1 MISLL
6 RQAVDLR
13 LLRSLD
19 LQFAHTL
26 IEDEDP
32 VLLLVMALLSAETGT
47 GHVCLPVNR
56 ITPEHFFDGRH
67 REFAEQLWQIAGK
80 PDEQS
85 LLAALE
91 NCAAVSS
98 GFQPTPVV
106 LSHDRLYLQRM
117 WQSECQVAA
126 FFSAN
131 QSADSIQEEQ
141 LRTIL
146 DELFILSDLSDEAVD
161 WQRVAAAVAVTSR
174 VSVIS
179 GGPGTGKTTTVA
191 KLLAALIKLNPDK
204 KPVIQLAAPTGKAA
218 ARLTES
224 LNSVVRKLPL
234 TEKQFES
241 MPDQA
246 QTIHRLLGAQPDSQR
261 LRYDRDNPLNLDV
274 LVVDEASMVDLPMI
288 ARLIDA
294 LPPKAKIVLLGDRD
308 QLASV
313 EAGAVL
319 GDICRFAELGY
330 SAVRAEQLSRL
341 TGCHLIAGAQE
352 NAPEV
357 RDRLCLL
364 RKSYRFDANSGI
376 GQLAAAVNQ
385 GKSREALS
393 ILQQSL
399 DDICFCPLSGDED
412 YQRLLTETVSGY
424 HSYLQRVAKQASARE
439 ILAEFNRYRLLCA
452 LREGPF
458 GVSGL
463 NQRIEQLLHR
473 QGLIRL
479 PAGIFSRGYA
489 GRPVMIA
496 RNDSTLGLFNGDIGI
511 MLRDEN
517 NELRAYFQLPDGQIK
532 GIQPSRL
539 PQHETAYVMTVHKSQ
554 GSEFEHTAL
563 VLPTQFVPV
572 VSRELVYTAMT
583 RAREKL
589 TLYAHEAVLRQA
601 IQMPT
606 QRRSGLAERLGQ
618 QVD

>member
-6 RQAVDLR
+6 QQAVNLR

-26 IEDEDP
+26 IEDKDP

-56 ITPEHFFDGRH
+56 ITPEYFFDGRH
-67 REFAEQLWQIAGK
+67 REFAEQLWRAAGK

-85 LLAALE
+85 LLIALE
-91 NCAAVSS
+91 NCAAVSD
-98 GFQPTPVV
+98 GLQPTPVV

-126 FFSAN
+126 FFSGN
-131 QSADSIQEEQ
+131 QPTDNIQEQQ
-141 LRTIL
+141 LRTVL
-146 DELFILSDLSDEAVD
+146 DELFMLPEETVD
-161 WQRVAAAVAVTSR
+161 WQKVAAAVAVTSR
-174 VSVIS
+174 ISVIS

-204 KPVIQLAAPTGKAA
+204 KQVIQLAAPTGKAA

-224 LNSVVRKLPL
+224 LNSAVRKLPL
-234 TEKQFES
+234 TEKQFAY

-261 LRYDRDNPLNLDV
+261 LRYDRDNPLSLDV
-274 LVVDEASMVDLPMI
+274 LVVDEASMVDLPMM

-330 SAVRAEQLSRL
+330 SITRAQQLSRL
-341 TGCHLIAGAQE
+341 TGCRLDAGDQQ
-352 NAPEV
+352 NIPEV

-364 RKSYRFDANSGI
+364 RKSYRFNMDSGI

-385 GKSREALS
+385 GKSRQALS
-393 ILQQSL
+393 ILQQPL
-399 DDICFCPLSGDED
+399 KDICFYPLSDDED

-424 HSYLQRVAKQASARE
+424 HAYLQLVAEQAPAKA
-439 ILAEFNRYRLLCA
+439 ILDEFNRYRLLCA

-463 NQRIEQLLHR
+463 NERIEQLLHR
-473 QGLIRL
+473 QGLIRR
-479 PAGIFSRGYA
+479 PVGAFSRGYA
-489 GRPVMIA
+489 GRPIMIS

-517 NELRAYFQLPDGQIK
+517 HELRAYFQLPDGQIK

-554 GSEFEHTAL
+554 GSEFDHTAL

-572 VSRELVYTAMT
+572 VSRELVYTAIT
-583 RAREKL
+583 RARENL

-601 IQMPT
+601 IQTPT
-606 QRRSGLAERLGQ
+606 QRRSGLAERLSLP
-618 QVD
+618 VD

>member
-6 RQAVDLR
+6 QQAVNLR

-19 LQFAHTL
+19 LQFAHAL
-26 IEDEDP
+26 IEDKDP

-56 ITPEHFFDGRH
+56 IMPEYFFDGRH
-67 REFAEQLWQIAGK
+67 REFAEQLWQVAGK

-85 LLAALE
+85 LLIALE
-91 NCAAVSS
+91 NCAAVSD
-98 GFQPTPVV
+98 GLQPTPVV

-126 FFSAN
+126 FFSGN
-131 QSADSIQEEQ
+131 QPTDHIQEQQ
-141 LRTIL
+141 LKAIL
-146 DELFILSDLSDEAVD
+146 DELFVLSEEAVD
-161 WQRVAAAVAVTSR
+161 WQKVAAAVAVTSR
-174 VSVIS
+174 ISVIS

-191 KLLAALIKLNPDK
+191 KLLAALIKLEPDK
-204 KPVIQLAAPTGKAA
+204 KRVIQLAAPTGKAA

-224 LNSVVRKLPL
+224 LNSAVRKLPL
-234 TEKQFES
+234 TEKQFAY

-261 LRYDRDNPLNLDV
+261 LRYDRDNPLSLDV
-274 LVVDEASMVDLPMI
+274 LVVDEASMVDLPMM

-330 SAVRAEQLSRL
+330 SVARAQQLSRL
-341 TGCHLIAGAQE
+341 TGYQLVAGEQQDI
-352 NAPEV
+352 PEV

-364 RKSYRFDANSGI
+364 RKSYRFNVDSGI
-376 GQLAAAVNQ
+376 GQLAMAVNQ
-385 GKSREALS
+385 GKSRQALS
-393 ILQQSL
+393 ILQQPL
-399 DDICFCPLSGDED
+399 KDISFYPLSDDED
-412 YQRLLTETVSGY
+412 YQRLLAETVSGY
-424 HSYLQRVAKQASARE
+424 HAYLQLVTKQAPAKA
-439 ILAEFNRYRLLCA
+439 ILDEFNRYRLLCA

-463 NQRIEQLLHR
+463 NERIEQLLHR
-473 QGLIRL
+473 QGLIRR
-479 PAGIFSRGYA
+479 PVGIFSRGYA
-489 GRPVMIA
+489 GRPIMIS

-517 NELRAYFQLPDGQIK
+517 NELRAYFQLPDGEIK

-554 GSEFEHTAL
+554 GSEFDHTAL

-572 VSRELVYTAMT
+572 VSRELVYTAIT

-601 IQMPT
+601 IQTPT
-606 QRRSGLAERLGQ
+606 QRRSGLAERLSLQ
-618 QVD
+618 AD

>member
-6 RQAVDLR
+6 QQAVNLR

-19 LQFAHTL
+19 LQFAHAL
-26 IEDEDP
+26 IEDKDP
-32 VLLLVMALLSAETGT
+32 VLLLIMALLSAETGT

-56 ITPEHFFDGRH
+56 ITPEYFFDGRH
-67 REFAEQLWQIAGK
+67 REFAEQLWQVAGK
-80 PDEQS
+80 PDGQS
-85 LLAALE
+85 LLIALE
-91 NCAAVSS
+91 NCAAVSD
-98 GFQPTPVV
+98 GFQPTPIV

-126 FFSAN
+126 FFAGN
-131 QSADSIQEEQ
+131 QPIDNIQEQQ
-141 LRTIL
+141 LRAVL
-146 DELFILSDLSDEAVD
+146 DELFMLPEEIVD
-161 WQRVAAAVAVTSR
+161 WQKVAAAVAVTSR
-174 VSVIS
+174 ISVIS

-191 KLLAALIKLNPDK
+191 KLLAALIKLDPDK
-204 KPVIQLAAPTGKAA
+204 KRVIQLAAPTGKAA

-224 LNSVVRKLPL
+224 LNSAVKKLPL
-234 TEKQFES
+234 TEKQFACL
-241 MPDQA
+241 PDQA

-261 LRYDRDNPLNLDV
+261 LRYDRDNPLSLDV
-274 LVVDEASMVDLPMI
+274 LVVDEASMVDLPMM

-330 SAVRAEQLSRL
+330 SVTRAQQLSRL
-341 TGCHLIAGAQE
+341 TGCRLAAGDQQ
-352 NAPEV
+352 NIPEV

-364 RKSYRFDANSGI
+364 RKSYRFNVDSGI

-385 GKSREALS
+385 GKSRQALS

-399 DDICFCPLSGDED
+399 KDICFYPLSDDED
-412 YQRLLTETVSGY
+412 YQRLLAEAVSGY
-424 HSYLQRVAKQASARE
+424 HPYLHLVAKQAPAKA
-439 ILAEFNRYRLLCA
+439 ILDEFNRYRLLCA

-463 NQRIEQLLHR
+463 NERIEQLLHR
-473 QGLIRL
+473 QGLIRR
-479 PAGIFSRGYA
+479 PVGIFSRGYA
-489 GRPVMIA
+489 GRPIMIS

-554 GSEFEHTAL
+554 GSEFDHTAL

-572 VSRELVYTAMT
+572 VSRELVYTAIT

-589 TLYAHEAVLRQA
+589 TLYTHEAVLRQA
-601 IQMPT
+601 IQTPT
-606 QRRSGLAERLGQ
+606 QRRSGLAERLSLQ
-618 QVD
+618 ED

>member
-6 RQAVDLR
+6 QQAVDLR

-19 LQFAHTL
+19 LQFAHAL
-26 IEDEDP
+26 IGDENP
-32 VLLLVMALLSAETGT
+32 ALLLVMALLSAEAGA
-47 GHVCLPVNR
+47 GHVCLPVSR
-56 ITPEHFFDGRH
+56 IMPEYFFDGRQ
-67 REFAEQLWQIAGK
+67 REFAEQLWQVAGK

-85 LLAALE
+85 LRAALE
-91 NCAAVSS
+91 SCAAVSD

-106 LSHDRLYLQRM
+106 LSHNRLYLQRM

-131 QSADSIQEEQ
+131 NQSTDSIQEEQ

-146 DELFILSDLSDEAVD
+146 GELFTLSDETMD
-161 WQRVAAAVAVTSR
+161 WQKVAAAVAVTSR

-204 KPVIQLAAPTGKAA
+204 NLVIRLAAPTGKAA

-224 LNSVVRKLPL
+224 LNSAVRKLSL

-246 QTIHRLLGAQPDSQR
+246 QTIHRLLGAQPDSQQ
-261 LRYDRDNPLNLDV
+261 LRYDRDNPLSLDV
-274 LVVDEASMVDLPMI
+274 LVVDEASMVDLPMM

-294 LPPKAKIVLLGDRD
+294 LPLYAKIVLLGDRD

-319 GDICRFAELGY
+319 GDVCRFVEMGY

-341 TGCHLIAGAQE
+341 TGCQLVAGEQE
-352 NAPEV
+352 NVPEV

-364 RKSYRFDANSGI
+364 RRSYRFDVDSGI

-385 GKSREALS
+385 GKSRQALS
-393 ILQQSL
+393 ILQQPL
-399 DDICFCPLSGDED
+399 NDICFYPLLDDED
-412 YQRLLTETVSGY
+412 YQRLLAETVLSY
-424 HSYLQRVAKQASARE
+424 RSYLQLVAKQAPAKE
-439 ILAEFNRYRLLCA
+439 VLDEFNRYRLLCA

-463 NQRIEQLLHR
+463 NERIEQLLHR
-473 QGLIRL
+473 QGLIRR
-479 PAGIFSRGYA
+479 PMGIFSRGYA
-489 GRPVMIA
+489 GRPIMIS

-517 NELRAYFQLPDGQIK
+517 SELRAYFQLPDGQIK

-583 RAREKL
+583 RARKKL
-589 TLYAHEAVLRQA
+589 TLYTHDAVLRQA
-601 IQMPT
+601 IQTPT
-606 QRRSGLAERLGQ
+606 QRRSGLAERLSRL
-618 QVD
+618 VD

>member
-6 RQAVDLR
+6 QQAVDLR
-13 LLRSLD
+13 LLRPLD
-19 LQFAHTL
+19 LQFAHAL
-26 IEDEDP
+26 IGDEDP
-32 VLLLVMALLSAETGT
+32 ALLLVMALLSAEAGA

-56 ITPEHFFDGRH
+56 IMPEYFFDGRQ
-67 REFAEQLWQIAGK
+67 REFAEQLWQVAGN
-80 PDEQS
+80 PDEPN
-85 LLAALE
+85 LREVLE
-91 NCAAVSS
+91 HCAAISD

-106 LSHDRLYLQRM
+106 LSHNRLYLQRM

-131 QSADSIQEEQ
+131 QSTDNIQEEQ
-141 LRTIL
+141 LRAIL
-146 DELFILSDLSDEAVD
+146 DELFTLSGEAMD
-161 WQRVAAAVAVTSR
+161 WQKMAAAVAATSR

-204 KPVIQLAAPTGKAA
+204 NMVIRLAAPTGKAA

-224 LNSVVRKLPL
+224 LNSAVRKLPL

-261 LRYDRDNPLNLDV
+261 LRHDRDNPLSLDV
-274 LVVDEASMVDLPMI
+274 LVVDEASMVDLPMM

-294 LPPKAKIVLLGDRD
+294 LPSYAKIVLLGDRD

-319 GDICRFAELGY
+319 GDICRFAEMGY

-341 TGCHLIAGAQE
+341 TGCQLVAGEQE
-352 NAPEV
+352 NVPEV

-364 RKSYRFDANSGI
+364 RRSYRFDVDSGI

-385 GKSREALS
+385 GKSRQALS
-393 ILQQSL
+393 ILQQPL
-399 DDICFCPLSGDED
+399 NDICFYRLSDDED
-412 YQRLLTETVSGY
+412 YQRLLIETVSGY
-424 HSYLQRVAKQASARE
+424 RSYLQLVAKQASVKA
-439 ILAEFNRYRLLCA
+439 ILDEFNRYRLLCA

-463 NQRIEQLLHR
+463 NERIEQLLHR
-473 QGLIRL
+473 QGLIRR
-479 PAGIFSRGYA
+479 PTGIFSRGYA
-489 GRPVMIA
+489 GRPIMIS
-496 RNDSTLGLFNGDIGI
+496 RNDSTLSLFNGDIGI

-563 VLPTQFVPV
+563 VLPTQFTPV

-589 TLYAHEAVLRQA
+589 TLYAHDAVLRQA
-601 IQMPT
+601 IQTPT
-606 QRRSGLAERLGQ
+606 QRRSGLAERLSLQ
-618 QVD
+618 TD